1 MYQVADELLEEYTSK
16 NRCFAFFLE
25 FEKELRLKYHLYDKA
40 FVEYHTD
47 PGQKIMIHFSLDGE
61 HYEQSLLN
69 EVYDGVFV
77 KEFVLFFGE
86 SVLYYMTEQEK
97 AEEKITESACLNCR
111 NVPDEESPGPV
122 RLPDSSPGK
131 IRRRA
136 LRDDRR
142 PSLRRATGLRR
153 ARGRSGPD
161 RKSVV

>member
-1 MYQVADELLEEYTSK
+1 M
-16 NRCFAFFLE
+16 
-25 FEKELRLKYHLYDKA
+25 
-40 FVEYHTD
+40 EYHTD

-111 NVPDEESPGPV
+111 NVMEGM
-122 RLPDSSPGK
+122 K
-131 IRRRA
+131 C
-136 LRDDRR
+136 
-142 PSLRRATGLRR
+142 
-153 ARGRSGPD
+153 
-161 RKSVV
+161 